1 MTDFLTDLLE
11 RSRGHGAALSPR
23 IPSVFE
29 PPPADTSRPA
39 WADSLWPAG
48 EDAVTSAA
56 EDAVGPAALDTIRL
70 AAQAP
75 VASAERMP
83 AGRRPQPSPPAAAR
97 PEGQLP
103 APSRATPPAPAHI
116 PARIPARTPAR
127 VPARTEG
134 GEIGHQPTGQPAMLR
149 AGSAVPPA
157 AAAAETAPDRAT
169 VTVPQ
174 PGPAGHRP
182 AVAGRLAGVSRAGDQ
197 RVPPL
202 QIQPDTTERA
212 GPGALPPPA
221 AHVGELLPP
230 RPGLLTV
237 PQPGVFAVPPVP
249 AGPVGDPVPPPEPT
263 VHVTIGRVEIRAV
276 AARAPA
282 ARPAPAARSA
292 PAARAMSLDE
302 YLAERNQRRQ
312 S

>member
-103 APSRATPPAPAHI
+103 APSRAT
-116 PARIPARTPAR
+116 
-127 VPARTEG
+127 
-134 GEIGHQPTGQPAMLR
+134 
-149 AGSAVPPA
+149 PPA